1 MRMKTRLSLTVDPR
15 VTYRTKRYAQSKNKS
30 LSALVEDLLKG
41 VAAAESDELNS
52 KPVSF
57 SKRRAKQLKP
67 ARKVDPRYK
76 QLAENY
82 ELE

>member
-15 VTYRTKRYAQSKNKS
+15 VTHRAKRYAQSKNKS

-41 VAAAESDELNS
+41 VAAAESDESNS

-57 SKRRAKQLKP
+57 SKRWAKQLKP
-67 ARKVDPRYK
+67 ARKIDPRYK
-76 QLAENY
+76 QLAEKY